1 MDKIKILKKI
11 GLKETYTCTSPNFY
25 FWDESEFKNYTTT
38 KYMKSND
45 KEVDEF
51 YRIHESNLLHKKTGI
66 RVKMLTSENY
76 TGDEVTYK
84 LYRVFILSK
93 NNREVEIDDI
103 NFKKSIF
110 ICNKREI
117 KFENILI

>member
-1 MDKIKILKKI
+1 MGITKILKQI
-11 GLKETYTCTSPNFY
+11 GLKETYTCISPNFY

-45 KEVDEF
+45 KEFDEF
-51 YRIHESNLLHKKTGI
+51 YRIHESNLLHIKTGI

-76 TGDEVTYK
+76 TGDEVSYK
-84 LYRVFILSK
+84 IYKVFILSK
-93 NNREVEIDDI
+93 NNREVDI
-103 NFKKSIF
+103 EVVDFKKSIF

-117 KFENILI
+117 KFENVLK

>member
-1 MDKIKILKKI
+1 MEINEILKQI
-11 GLKETYTCTSPNFY
+11 GLKVTYICTSPNFY

-38 KYMKSND
+38 KYIKSND

-51 YRIHESNLLHKKTGI
+51 YRIHESNLLHIKTGI

-93 NNREVEIDDI
+93 NNREVEVDEVD
-103 NFKKSIF
+103 FKKSIF

-117 KFENILI
+117 KFENVLK